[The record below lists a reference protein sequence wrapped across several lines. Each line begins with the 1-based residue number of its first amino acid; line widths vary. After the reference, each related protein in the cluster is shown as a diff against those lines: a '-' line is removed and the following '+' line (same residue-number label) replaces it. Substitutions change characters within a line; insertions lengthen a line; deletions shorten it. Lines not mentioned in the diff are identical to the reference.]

1 MGTHPIFESDFDC
14 LTESRMAGNFWQ
26 SSHCKQWLLE
36 PHEIYDAPSKEDR
49 QKVGGEENYRKLM
62 ILFANFIQAIGEQLK
77 IRQQVIA
84 TATVFFRRFYLKNT
98 LSSCDPLLMSPTCLF
113 LAAKVEEIGP
123 MSNNR
128 LVNAT
133 SQVVRNRY
141 RSVFNDLPGNEYPY
155 RTNNILECEFYL
167 LELMDCCLIV
177 FHPYR
182 PLLQFLSDLNI
193 TSPDDPLSMLSW
205 RIINDSYRSDV
216 MLQYPPYMIALS
228 ALHVASVNI
237 ERDLTSWFAE
247 LSVDLVKIHQI
258 SKELLKLYEV
268 WESFRT
274 DQTQNNSVELGQIFK
289 KIPKSKPVERGGH
302 TNPTSSTTNGIN

>member
-1 MGTHPIFESDFDC
+1 
-14 LTESRMAGNFWQ
+14 MAGNFWQ

-36 PHEIYDAPSKEDR
+36 PHEIFDAPSREDR
-49 QKVGGEENYRKLM
+49 QKVGGEDNYRKLM

-141 RSVFNDLPGNEYPY
+141 RNVFNELPGNEYPY

-193 TSPDDPLSMLSW
+193 TNPDDPLSMLSW

-216 MLQYPPYMIALS
+216 MLQYPPYMIALT
-228 ALHVASVNI
+228 ALHMASVNI
-237 ERDLTSWFAE
+237 DRDLTSWFAE
-247 LSVDLVKIHQI
+247 LSVDLIKINQI

-268 WESFRT
+268 WELFRQ
-274 DQTQNNSVELGQIFK
+274 DHHQANSVELSMIFK
-289 KIPKSKPVERGGH
+289 KIPKSKPIEPGQGGVG
-302 TNPTSSTTNGIN
+302 STGAANGIN